1 MCDSICVCV
10 YVCVGMCLCVWTSAP
25 ACALCASIHGYT
37 HAHTCVCVP
46 CFVCVQNTHIPC
58 FEHTHTH
65 THCLAQTKHRETHK
79 HTLPRGS
86 AVFDPAVSV
95 FVKVTVDF
103 SPLTTPPQCLSPLS
117 TALLTF
123 APFEDIQSVIC
134 SKPVS
139 EPPDCSGLVQWCGC
153 VCTRQRK
160 R

>member
-1 MCDSICVCV
+1 MYVCFNLRVRICVCR
-10 YVCVGMCLCVWTSAP
+10 YVFVRVDKRARMCAVRVHTW
-25 ACALCASIHGYT
+25 IYT
-37 HAHTCVCVP
+37 RTHTHMP
-46 CFVCVQNTHIPC
+46 CL
-58 FEHTHTH
+58 EHTHTH

-95 FVKVTVDF
+95 FVKVTVNF
-103 SPLTTPPQCLSPLS
+103 SPLTIPPQCPSPLS